1 MNMNGF
7 LRRSLPF
14 AAVALVSAAP
24 VAFAQNGQEV
34 FEWNGRVDREVQI
47 TMRGN
52 RLTTRDLS
60 NSENG
65 RASSRVLMQM
75 PRQDGQLYIR
85 VLNGRGSA
93 DIIQQP
99 TAANGY
105 TATVRIQDPS
115 SGADNYRIAAY
126 WQAYANGDVYRGN
139 GRGDGRGNGRGIGR
153 GDDRGDDRGV
163 RNRDRDRD
171 DGYNN
176 RTGSAN
182 PYGGNGRDANQT
194 VLHWSGNVD
203 GELEIRVSNGRV
215 SYRTISGNQPTSI
228 RADQGAASNRRVTNQ
243 VAVFQNQGRGSVT
256 IVEQPSSYNGYTT
269 VIRVRDPQ
277 GGYGFYDFDLMA
289 Q

>member
-1 MNMNGF
+1 MNMQSF

-24 VAFAQNGQEV
+24 AAFAQNGQEV
-34 FEWNGRVDREVQI
+34 FEWNGRVDREVQV

-52 RLTTRDLS
+52 RLTTRDMT
-60 NSENG
+60 NSDMG

-75 PRQDGQLYIR
+75 PRQDGQMYVR

-115 SGADNYRIAAY
+115 GGADNYRIAAY
-126 WQAYANGDVYRGN
+126 WQTYSNGDVNRGN
-139 GRGDGRGNGRGIGR
+139 GRGVANRDRI
-153 GDDRGDDRGV
+153 DDRGA
-163 RNRDRDRD
+163 NRD
-171 DGYNN
+171 DGYHN

-182 PYGGNGRDANQT
+182 PNGGNGRNANQT
-194 VLHWSGNVD
+194 MLHWSGNVD
-203 GELEIRVSNGRV
+203 NELEIRVANGRV

-228 RADQGAASNRRVTNQ
+228 RADQGAAANQRVSNQ
-243 VAVFQNQGRGSVT
+243 VAVFQNQGRGSVV
-256 IVEQPSSYNGYTT
+256 IVQQPSSYNGYTT
-269 VIRVRDPQ
+269 VLRVRDPQ
-277 GGYGFYDFDLMA
+277 GGYGFYDFDLVA